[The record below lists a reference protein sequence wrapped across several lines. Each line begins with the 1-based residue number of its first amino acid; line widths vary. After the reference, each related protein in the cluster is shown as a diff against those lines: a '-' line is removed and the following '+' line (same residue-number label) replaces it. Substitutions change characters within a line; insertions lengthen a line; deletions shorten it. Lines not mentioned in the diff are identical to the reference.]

1 MTVSSNDLIHADR
14 HGAVVIPANIAENL
28 PDAARLCERREE
40 PILGIARDP
49 GVTVEKL
56 KEALAK
62 AAEIH

>member
-1 MTVSSNDLIHADR
+1 
-14 HGAVVIPANIAENL
+14 VIPANVAAKL

-49 GVTVEKL
+49 GFTVEKL
-56 KEALAK
+56 KEALAR